1 MMLYSSP
8 TGSLMQDESWKCLI
22 LCGEWRGGCAFCV
35 CVCVCLSLS
44 VCVCVCAF
52 TCRWLCAAGYMCFSN
67 KPCDGL
73 SLIQRS
79 SERHVFLLI
88 HCVIYYG
95 THASVNYCSNS
106 SLLFLPLSFCI
117 SKCGQRR
124 VPANK
129 LQGSLALQTEH
140 TDIEIKFGAICNL
153 V

>member
-1 MMLYSSP
+1 MDNTATVRDNIQRLQMDFYQS
-8 TGSLMQDESWKCLI
+8 
-22 LCGEWRGGCAFCV
+22 CV
-35 CVCVCLSLS
+35 CLS
-44 VCVCVCAF
+44 VCVCVRVF

-88 HCVIYYG
+88 HYVIYYG

-106 SLLFLPLSFCI
+106 SLLYLPLSFCI
-117 SKCGQRR
+117 STCGQRR
-124 VPANK
+124 VPAYK
-129 LQGSLALQTEH
+129 LRASLALQTEH
-140 TDIEIKFGAICNL
+140 TDMEIKVGAIYNL